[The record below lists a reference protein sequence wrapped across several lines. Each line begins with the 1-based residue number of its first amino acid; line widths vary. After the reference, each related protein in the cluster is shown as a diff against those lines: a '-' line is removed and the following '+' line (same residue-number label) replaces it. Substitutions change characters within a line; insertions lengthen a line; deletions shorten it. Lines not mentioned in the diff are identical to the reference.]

1 MKNSPQK
8 IPLLFEN
15 ELCLVF
21 NKPSGLSVQGGE
33 GVKISLDSILSQQ
46 YSPRPLLVHR
56 LDRDTSGVIL
66 VAKTKE
72 AARFFSALF
81 AGPRA
86 KAGGVSAIYTGLCS
100 GIPKPEQGV
109 IKLDLDEK
117 GRGQT
122 RVVKKS
128 ETFYRCLSV
137 YSAGSNETITGG
149 FFSLLELELG
159 TGRLHQIRRHLALKG
174 HPLLGDDKYGDFSLN
189 KKLRKTSGLKHL
201 LLHAAR
207 ISIAVSAELPDGLDV
222 SAPLPDYFSG
232 FLESLTS

>member
-1 MKNSPQK
+1 MNRPKK

-15 ELCLVF
+15 ELCFVF

-72 AARFFSALF
+72 AARLLSALF
-81 AGPRA
+81 SNPRSGLKKQYLA
-86 KAGGVSAIYTGLCS
+86 VCKGVPEPETGKISLAIDG
-100 GIPKPEQGV
+100 
-109 IKLDLDEK
+109 
-117 GRGQT
+117 
-122 RVVKKS
+122 KKS
-128 ETFYRCLSV
+128 ETFYKVLFPLNLCAADRRSDAPLREELAEIS
-137 YSAGSNETITGG
+137 GR
-149 FFSLLELELG
+149 FSLLELELG

-189 KKLRKTSGLKHL
+189 KRLRKTSGLKHL
-201 LLHAAR
+201 LLHATR
-207 ISIAVSAELPDGLDV
+207 ISIAASAELPDGLDV

-232 FLESLTS
+232 FLESLTR